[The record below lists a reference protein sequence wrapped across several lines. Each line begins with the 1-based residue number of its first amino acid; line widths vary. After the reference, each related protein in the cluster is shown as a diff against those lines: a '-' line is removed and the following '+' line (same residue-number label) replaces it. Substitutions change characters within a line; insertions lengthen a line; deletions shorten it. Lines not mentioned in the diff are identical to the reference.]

1 MRPKLTYANVVS
13 TLCLFLLL
21 GGGAAYAA
29 SHLRKNSVGSKQLK
43 KSAVTTAKIK
53 NEAVTAAKV
62 KKGTLTGTQI
72 NAGTLGTVPTATAAT
87 TATTA
92 NSLASP
98 EGWHEVGASGE
109 PGFQNGWENLGT
121 PGHETAGF
129 FKDHD
134 GIVHLKGT
142 LKPGGTSLI
151 FQLPPG
157 FRPASGKFIQVAAT
171 CSGGPCSEGTFPLTI
186 YGPGV
191 ITGFDGAVVG
201 FTGATF
207 VGLDGVTF
215 RAES

>member
-1 MRPKLTYANVVS
+1 MKPGRPSHA
-13 TLCLFLLL
+13 TLVAYLALFVAL
-21 GGGAAYAA
+21 GGSAYAFQ
-29 SHLRKNSVGSKQLK
+29 LGKNSVGTKQLK
-43 KSAVTTAKIK
+43 KNSVTAAKIK

-72 NAGTLGTVPTATAAT
+72 NAGTLGTVPTATTAT

-98 EGWHEVGASGE
+98 EGWHEVGAVGE
-109 PGFQNGWENLGT
+109 PVFQNGWNNLGT

-142 LKPGGTSLI
+142 VQPGGTSLM

-171 CSGGPCSEGTFPLTI
+171 CSGGPCKEGTFPLTI

-191 ITGFDGAVVG
+191 IAGFDGGVVG
-201 FTGATF
+201 FTGGTF
-207 VGLDGVTF
+207 IGLEGVTF